1 MRWPPNFYVRLLSRL
16 KKADDTFLL
25 LVAVAIGCVGGLGAV
40 AFRYLINGVQ
50 RLAWGEWTISLD
62 LVRSHPWWWIA
73 LVPALGGLVVGPLVH
88 HLAREAKGH
97 GVPEVMEAV
106 VLKGGVIRPRLVI
119 VKTLASAISI
129 GSGGSVGR
137 EGPIVQIGAAAGST
151 IGQLLRL
158 SGQRLTTLVGCGAS
172 AGIAATFNAPIAGPL
187 FAAEVILGNF
197 GVAQFGPIVI
207 SSVVATVISR
217 YFLGDFPAFEVPQ
230 YQLHSLWE
238 LPLSALLGLIAAL
251 VALAFIVSLYALE
264 DFFEDLKLPPWLS
277 ASLGGLVVG
286 GIGIAYPQV
295 FGVGYEAIGQ
305 ALDGHMAIGLM
316 ATLLVLKLLA
326 TGVTIGSG
334 GSGGV
339 FAPSLFLGAM
349 TGGML
354 GTLAQ
359 RLMPAVAVSPGAY
372 SLIGMGAVVA
382 GATHAPITAM
392 LIIFELTSDY
402 KLIVPLMMAC
412 ILASRMTSGLKRESI
427 YTQKLSRRGIDIAR
441 GRDVNVLRSL
451 KVRDVMTADLSR
463 VRSDQ
468 PFREFLV
475 DLTEQHHP
483 CLYVVDAEDRLRG
496 FIVLSEI
503 QQALEQA
510 HDHSASLLA
519 ADLAREDLRTLTP
532 DQRLDVVMR
541 IFGGKNREELP
552 VVAADGSGRLLGVV
566 TRRHLIEA
574 YNSEIMRRDM
584 VAGLGGSLLGTATEE
599 IHLGEDHWMVAVDA
613 PEAFLG
619 RTIRDLDVRARYGAQ
634 ILLIKRAS
642 GVASPE
648 TFQIVPEPDTVV
660 ERGDRLVVMARKED
674 LQRLRSAAR
683 APAPP
688 RAEGRHDEAPPL
700 DA

>member
-1 MRWPPNFYVRLLSRL
+1 M
-16 KKADDTFLL
+16 
-25 LVAVAIGCVGGLGAV
+25 
-40 AFRYLINGVQ
+40 
-50 RLAWGEWTISLD
+50 
-62 LVRSHPWWWIA
+62 RSHPWWWIA
-73 LVPALGGLVVGPLVH
+73 LVPAGGGLIVGPLVH
-88 HLAREAKGH
+88 YLAREAKGH

-106 VLKGGVIRPRLVI
+106 VLRGGVIRPRLVI

-137 EGPIVQIGAAAGST
+137 EGPIVQIGSAAGST
-151 IGQLLRL
+151 VGQWLRVPAR
-158 SGQRLTTLVGCGAS
+158 RLPTLVGCGAS

-217 YFLGDFPAFEVPQ
+217 YFLGDFPAFVVPQ

-238 LPLSALLGLIAAL
+238 LPLSAVLGLVAAFIA
-251 VALAFIVSLYALE
+251 VGFIVSLYALE
-264 DFFEDLKLPPWLS
+264 DFFERLKLPPWLIP
-277 ASLGGLVVG
+277 SLGGLAVG
-286 GIGIAYPQV
+286 GIGVFYPQV
-295 FGVGYEAIGQ
+295 FGVGYETISQ
-305 ALDGHMAIGLM
+305 ALDGDMALGLM
-316 ATLLVLKLLA
+316 VTLMLLKLLA

-349 TGGML
+349 TGGIL
-354 GTLAQ
+354 GKLTQLLLPSFAI
-359 RLMPAVAVSPGAY
+359 SPGAY

-382 GATHAPITAM
+382 GATHAPLTAM

-402 KLIVPLMMAC
+402 KMIVPLMMAC
-412 ILASRMTSGLKRESI
+412 IIASRMTIGLKRESI
-427 YTQKLSRRGIDIAR
+427 YTQKLSRRGVDISR
-441 GRDVNVLRSL
+441 GQDVNVLRSL
-451 KVRDVMTADLSR
+451 HVRDVMTDDLAR

-468 PFREFLV
+468 PFGEFLAE
-475 DLTEQHHP
+475 LTEQHRA

-503 QQALEQA
+503 RQALEQA
-510 HDHSASLLA
+510 REHSATLLA

-541 IFGGKNREELP
+541 IFGGKNRDELP
-552 VVAADGSGRLLGVV
+552 VVASDGSGRLLGVV
-566 TRRHLIEA
+566 TRGHLIEA

-599 IHLGEDHWMVAVDA
+599 IHLGEGHWMVAVDA
-613 PEAFLG
+613 PETFLG

-634 ILLIKRAS
+634 ILLIKRPS
-642 GVASPE
+642 GVASPA
-648 TFQIVPEPDTVV
+648 TVQIVPAPDTVV
-660 ERGDRLVVMARKED
+660 ERGDRLVVMASQQD
-674 LQRLRSAAR
+674 LQRLRASA
-683 APAPP
+683 
-688 RAEGRHDEAPPL
+688 
-700 DA
+700 